1 MSHLCFVTCVHIHMH
16 TLGHRRTYTQT
27 NAHAC
32 TRIHASHT
40 CTNMHTHTWPLAHP
54 HRHMQTDRHTRIH
67 THTQTRTHTHKHA
80 HTRTHTPIHS
90 VCLLVMLSLTA
101 QAIYERMFTWIVRKI
116 NSKVEVHDSSHRYD
130 NNVIGV
136 LDIYGFE
143 IFDNNRWAGLNLQ
156 PHHCCTHCGR

>member
-1 MSHLCFVTCVHIHMH
+1 MHALAYMRHTRALTCIR
-16 TLGHRRTYTQT
+16 TLGHL
-27 NAHAC
+27 
-32 TRIHASHT
+32 
-40 CTNMHTHTWPLAHP
+40 HTHTGTC
-54 HRHMQTDRHTRIH
+54 RQTGTRAYTH
-67 THTQTRTHTHKHA
+67 THTHTHKHA

-156 PHHCCTHCGR
+156 PLVTINVVLLLYVYVVSYTCCM